1 MPSPAQL
8 ENVAR
13 VERLAFYPI
22 LEETILMDAATPRDC
37 WKGIKADGT
46 YPAATTE
53 VVRGIIHYFSEDQ
66 APDVYASAM
75 SEGIAIVMIEPG
87 QTITLDEPIAINANG
102 NAVVGVP
109 GTDYIVGYARNPS
122 TGSTAAL
129 PHYTEI
135 KLA

>member
-1 MPSPAQL
+1 MYVNPILISVLSTAFLRLFILEELNSRIHPMPSPAQL

-22 LEETILMDAATPRDC
+22 LEETVLMDPATPLEC
-37 WKGIKADGT
+37 YKGIKADGT

-66 APDVYASAM
+66 ADDVYCSAM

-87 QTITLDEPIAINANG
+87 ETILIDWING
-102 NAVVGVP
+102 CP
-109 GTDYIVGYARNPS
+109 TS
-122 TGSTAAL
+122 L
-129 PHYTEI
+129 H
-135 KLA
+135 

>member
-1 MPSPAQL
+1 MATPSQL

-22 LEETILMDAATPRDC
+22 LEETVLMNAATPLEC

-53 VVRGIIHYFSEDQ
+53 VVRGIVHYFSEDT
-66 APDVYASAM
+66 ADDVYCSAM

-87 QTITLDEPIAINANG
+87 ETITLDEPLAINSNG
-102 NAVVGVP
+102 NAVAGAA
-109 GTDYIVGYARNPS
+109 TDYIVGYARNPS
-122 TGSTAAL
+122 TGSTVAQ
-129 PHYTEI
+129 PHYTEV
-135 KLA
+135 KLS